1 MQMSKFEALIEE
13 LVTEVAPAKPV
24 PRLFAWLVVA
34 VAIVLMTA
42 AIIVE
47 LKLRRDLVSLDYT
60 LPLLWKLLTTAG
72 LGLVLT
78 HVVLS
83 AAQPQYRMRP
93 LQLVPALLAGAAFL
107 VPGIAA
113 WVAKGAPNPALIGYK
128 TCLTTITL
136 LGSIQL
142 CGFLLWLR
150 NGAPTQAKQA
160 GFLAGLAS
168 GAWASFAYSLYC
180 GHDQMFYAA
189 AWYTLAT
196 MLLGVAGSLIAPRIC
211 KW

>member
-24 PRLFAWLVVA
+24 PRLFAWLGVA
-34 VAIVLMTA
+34 VAIVLMV
-42 AIIVE
+42 AIIIIK

-72 LGLVLT
+72 LCLT
-78 HVVLS
+78 LTQLVLS
-83 AAQPQYRMRP
+83 AAQPQYRVRTP
-93 LQLVPALLAGAAFL
+93 QLVPALLVGAAFL
-107 VPGIAA
+107 LPGLSA
-113 WVAKGAPNPALIGYK
+113 WVANGAPNPALVGYK
-128 TCLTTITL
+128 TCITTITL
-136 LGSIQL
+136 LGSMQL

-168 GAWASFAYSLYC
+168 GASASFAYSLYC

-189 AWYTLAT
+189 TWYTLAT
-196 MLLGVAGSLIAPRIC
+196 MLLGVAGSLIAPRLC